1 VLAPTNAAFDALARE
16 LTHNPQATAAD
27 LLVPDNRAL
36 VRAVLEYHVL
46 GIRSLR
52 AEVPLGKPIDPLLAG
67 TATFVVNTRAGGLV
81 VTDARNRDANI
92 VATDLFANNGVVHAI
107 DRVILPPAH

>member
-1 VLAPTNAAFDALARE
+1 
-16 LTHNPQATAAD
+16 
-27 LLVPDNRAL
+27 
-36 VRAVLEYHVL
+36 
-46 GIRSLR
+46 
-52 AEVPLGKPIDPLLAG
+52 
-67 TATFVVNTRAGGLV
+67 V